1 MVNSLQQM
9 RNPFGNGNGLQG
21 TQHHRCKSKMT
32 EIGEIEPLEL
42 KARRDHGDKLIVL
55 DVREPEEIAIAPF
68 PDALH
73 IPMGD
78 IPSRL
83 TELDPDAEWVVVC
96 HHGVRSAQVA
106 MYLAHMGFAR
116 VSNLNRGIDAWSL
129 TADPS
134 TPRY

>member
-1 MVNSLQQM
+1 MA
-9 RNPFGNGNGLQG
+9 
-21 TQHHRCKSKMT
+21 
-32 EIGEIEPLEL
+32 EIGEIGPVEL
-42 KARRDHGDKLIVL
+42 KSRRERGDKFIVL

-68 PDALH
+68 PAAMH

-106 MYLAHMGFAR
+106 MYLVRMGFER
-116 VSNLNRGIDAWSL
+116 VNNLSGGIDAWSL
-129 TADPS
+129 AADPA

>member
-1 MVNSLQQM
+1 MA
-9 RNPFGNGNGLQG
+9 
-21 TQHHRCKSKMT
+21 
-32 EIGEIEPLEL
+32 EIGEIDPVAL
-42 KARRDHGDKLIVL
+42 KARRDGRDEKDKLIVL

-116 VSNLNRGIDAWSL
+116 VSNLTGGIDAWSL
-129 TADPS
+129 AADPS

>member
-1 MVNSLQQM
+1 MLKGAARVRKNCGIGSTM
-9 RNPFGNGNGLQG
+9 AD
-21 TQHHRCKSKMT
+21 
-32 EIGEIEPLEL
+32 IGEIEPVEL
-42 KARRDHGDKLIVL
+42 KARRERGDPGDKLVVL

-68 PDALH
+68 PDAMH

-83 TELDPDAEWVVVC
+83 AELDRDAEWVVVC

-106 MYLAHMGFAR
+106 MYLARMGFEH
-116 VSNLNRGIDAWSL
+116 VSNLNGGIDAWSL